1 MNNNK
6 MDGQGKIIAEG
17 ARVRGLDPSRNA
29 EKKHRAPY
37 LLMDLL
43 LLVVVVSA
51 IFLLVLAFTPLD
63 LFGKDAEPCE
73 ILYTIEIYGVDKDM
87 EYAFRE
93 GDTVTDAK
101 SGAVLGVITQVN
113 SRVHEEY
120 IDIPTDEIVPEFDK
134 YVVQKQRN
142 EEWRVIT
149 VSIQVTADYLEGVG
163 YTVQS
168 ERVAVGREYH
178 LNFPSYTDSG
188 TCVSLA
194 RVGD

>member
-17 ARVRGLDPSRNA
+17 LRVRSLESSRNA
-29 EKKHRAPY
+29 DKKHRAPY

-43 LLVVVVSA
+43 LLLVVVSA

-63 LFGKDAEPCE
+63 LFGGDTESRE
-73 ILYTIEIYGVDKDM
+73 IVYTVEFYGVDKDM

-93 GDTVTDAK
+93 GDTVTDAH

-113 SRVHEEY
+113 SRVHEAY
-120 IDIPTDEIVPEFDK
+120 TDIPTDEIVPEFDK

-142 EEWRVIT
+142 DEWRVIT
-149 VSIQVTADYLEGVG
+149 VSIRVTADYRAGTG

-168 ERVAVGREYH
+168 ERIAVGREYQ

-188 TCVSLA
+188 ACVSLV
-194 RVGD
+194 RVDG